1 MPFVAL
7 TTSYVYFDARVREAL
22 EPAQERPICPPR
34 SSSPAEGASPQV
46 AGAAPLSE
54 DAATVDIT
62 IVISNYAPKGRLLSC
77 IDHALSQDAG
87 AGEYEVVFPLHG
99 EITDSELEQLHAR
112 AAGTGRLRLLS
123 GERHNR
129 ARALNDAVSSAASE
143 CLMFL
148 ESHVHAPP
156 DLAAHYRRLLRSADV
171 AAVQG
176 AYAAAA
182 SRNWAWEA
190 ESGLRARGGGRRR
203 ARGLPADEFHL
214 HSAGFQRHALLAA
227 GGFDERVPGIAEVPL
242 LQRIQESGGRIV
254 FLEAPV
260 VDHANESDFHTYARA
275 LRRRGRE
282 IGVLWRLDPGMASR
296 IYPAAVVERHGALIR
311 RAHRPLH
318 VACEVQL
325 SLALL
330 ILRLSRALRLH
341 RVVLPAAA
349 ALASTA
355 IRAGFLE
362 GYCESTHRQD
372 AVEEHR

>member
-1 MPFVAL
+1 MPARQELPRDPVRPVAD
-7 TTSYVYFDARVREAL
+7 S
-22 EPAQERPICPPR
+22 
-34 SSSPAEGASPQV
+34 
-46 AGAAPLSE
+46 APLRE

-99 EITDSELEQLHAR
+99 EITDSELEELRAR
-112 AAGTGRLRLLS
+112 AAGTGRFRLLA

-129 ARALNDAVSSAASE
+129 ARALNDAVQSAASE
-143 CLMFL
+143 CLVFL
-148 ESHVHAPP
+148 ESHVDAPP
-156 DLAAHYRRLLRSADV
+156 DLAAHYRRLLRSSDV
-171 AAVQG
+171 AAIQG

-182 SRNWAWEA
+182 SGNWAWEA

-214 HSAGFQRHALLAA
+214 HSAGFQRHAILTA

-260 VDHANESDFHTYARA
+260 VDHANESEFHTYARA

-282 IGVLWRLDPGMASR
+282 IGVLWRLDPGLASR

-311 RAHRPLH
+311 RAHRPLQLAGG
-318 VACEVQL
+318 VRL

-330 ILRLSRALRLH
+330 TVRTSRALRL
-341 RVVLPAAA
+341 RRLLLPAAT
-349 ALASTA
+349 ALASSALRT
-355 IRAGFLE
+355 GFLE
-362 GYCESTHRQD
+362 GYCGLTRRQNGAGD
-372 AVEEHR
+372 HS